1 MITTTPTRLAH
12 VAPSPPRLVKDSM
25 VLTAIGERS
34 EPIITMPMA
43 IAMIVITTEL
53 IERPLLAMIFQI
65 ILIVFKGIHFYYIK
79 DNININLK
87 GSGWEGMKFLIRVE
101 PDIVRTNKLKRGN
114 RSMVSVY
121 SKLYPVF
128 NHIMVQ
134 DDRSDCCYA
143 IYPSDDTQ
151 PLMPEPVFLDPD
163 YTIALIDSAKNSG
176 GKKSI
181 WANLTGGKL
190 TSYMTV
196 VVIAVAL
203 LWGFLSAGGL

>member
-1 MITTTPTRLAH
+1 
-12 VAPSPPRLVKDSM
+12 
-25 VLTAIGERS
+25 
-34 EPIITMPMA
+34 
-43 IAMIVITTEL
+43 
-53 IERPLLAMIFQI
+53 
-65 ILIVFKGIHFYYIK
+65 
-79 DNININLK
+79 
-87 GSGWEGMKFLIRVE
+87 MKFLIRVE

-134 DDRSDCCYA
+134 DDRSDYCYA

-151 PLMPEPVFLDPD
+151 PLMPEPVFIDPD
-163 YTIALIDSAKNSG
+163 YTIVLIDSAKNSG

-190 TSYMTV
+190 MSYMTV
-196 VVIAVAL
+196 FIIAGAL
-203 LWGFLSAGGL
+203 LWGFLSAGGF